1 MVFAKRV
8 AGGVIAMK
16 NAVLNGLSRANGKAQ
31 FMLSMG
37 DGDDAS

>member
-16 NAVLNGLSRANGKAQ
+16 NAVLKGLSRANGKA
-31 FMLSMG
+31 LY
-37 DGDDAS
+37 